1 MFSHVTETMGHTIAI
16 IIDVKNFV
24 NPTFGSTT
32 LSCDRLSLNCSNIQ
46 HVE

>member
-1 MFSHVTETMGHTIAI
+1 MLSHVTETMGHTIRI
-16 IIDVKNFV
+16 IINVKKFV

-32 LSCDRLSLNCSNIQ
+32 LSCDRVSLNCSNIQ